1 MKGDTAQVAKKFD
14 EIISEFLRIYGGET
28 DFIRT
33 LRAKNEELDS
43 KNASDAEAEAAL
55 QELMTAQFRR
65 INRGSLSAKR
75 GETDAT
81 AADTDTE
88 GTPKGGKKSTDAQGK
103 DGASEYTPPTPK
115 PRSAIVSAQETLKRY
130 FDSAP
135 RRVRY
140 TRSCDSEDRIILS
153 GNYILDNTIKLPIRI
168 ILERASETSLCTI
181 HATLPLTVPN
191 HLVFPVCKKI
201 SDINSEN
208 AEPVGAFYMKSDK
221 ASEDSDANTVYF
233 KYTFIIDGGLV
244 ISDFEKYFNSAC
256 RSVLEY
262 YDDILLCAKGHFKS
276 SEIREILANTEELED
291 ELLGQSR

>member
-75 GETDAT
+75 GRSEAAGTGV
-81 AADTDTE
+81 ADTPRDGKSGTDTQA
-88 GTPKGGKKSTDAQGK
+88 GGEASAHTSPVQG
-103 DGASEYTPPTPK
+103 A
-115 PRSAIVSAQETLKRY
+115 RSVIASAQETLKSY